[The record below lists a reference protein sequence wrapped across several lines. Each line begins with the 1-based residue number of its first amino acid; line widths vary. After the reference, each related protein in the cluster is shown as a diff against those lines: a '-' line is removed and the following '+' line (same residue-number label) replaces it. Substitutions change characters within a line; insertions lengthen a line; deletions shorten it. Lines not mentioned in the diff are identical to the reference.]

1 MRWAL
6 LPAAIAGLLAMPGSA
21 PAATPSP
28 TATTGS
34 LLVILRAP
42 GAGRAQAAAARSIAA
57 RTGARPTG

>member
-34 LLVILRAP
+34 L
-42 GAGRAQAAAARSIAA
+42 
-57 RTGARPTG
+57 